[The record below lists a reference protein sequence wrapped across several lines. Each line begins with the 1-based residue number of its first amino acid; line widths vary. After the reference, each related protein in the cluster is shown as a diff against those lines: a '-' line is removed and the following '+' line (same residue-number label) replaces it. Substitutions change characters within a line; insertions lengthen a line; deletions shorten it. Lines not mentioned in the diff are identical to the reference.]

1 MGDIVFRFPAPGP
14 EPITG
19 DLDGWKKV
27 EGNPTMKTWVQH
39 TSNDGSVI
47 SGTWE
52 ATPGTYHATYGAYEF
67 VHLIDGQIT
76 ITPDSGQTG
85 KSLAWTAVKGANGDP
100 GMDDAAQALTVA
112 AKPKRTV
119 ESLVAGLIGYIG
131 KTTDG
136 DTIAGPHG
144 VIIVVDQATGNVVVQ
159 TPGDD
164 AAAAAL
170 SAALAAVAPGTTD
183 MAAVELSAPAMQ
195 EETNPPVFEG
205 GSTS

>member
-1 MGDIVFRFPAPGP
+1 MGDIVYRFPAPGP

-76 ITPDSGQTG
+76 ITPDGGTSVT
-85 KSLAWTAVKGANGDP
+85 VKPGD
-100 GMDDAAQALTVA
+100 AF
-112 AKPKRTV
+112 TV
-119 ESLVAGLIGYIG
+119 E
-131 KTTDG
+131 
-136 DTIAGPHG
+136 
-144 VIIVVDQATGNVVVQ
+144 
-159 TPGDD
+159 PGFK
-164 AAAAAL
+164 
-170 SAALAAVAPGTTD
+170 GTWKI
-183 MAAVELSAPAMQ
+183 EK
-195 EETNPPVFEG
+195 PVRKHFCIKLK
-205 GSTS
+205 